1 MTDTGLDIQLLW
13 SALQGLE
20 VGLLPEETTVPTVR
34 IQVEGGAV
42 LEVFRAQVVEAAMVA
57 WRVRGFTDDGS
68 VRLAVILGTQDGRAM
83 VTERVI
89 PEQASTVVAG
99 LVTGMVLP
107 LSAPTQ
113 SPPIRLVSFRRSE
126 KSLMSVLKF

>member
-1 MTDTGLDIQLLW
+1 MPL
-13 SALQGLE
+13 
-20 VGLLPEETTVPTVR
+20 
-34 IQVEGGAV
+34 
-42 LEVFRAQVVEAAMVA
+42 AMVA

-99 LVTGMVLP
+99 LVTGFEP
-107 LSAPTQ
+107 SKRGISDLSEAIAAAVRERMGDPI
-113 SPPIRLVSFRRSE
+113 PPGVN
-126 KSLMSVLKF
+126 

>member
-99 LVTGMVLP
+99 LVTGFEP
-107 LSAPTQ
+107 SKRGISDLSEAIAAAVRERMGDPI
-113 SPPIRLVSFRRSE
+113 PPGVN
-126 KSLMSVLKF
+126 